1 MKSILL
7 SIILLFSVFNQTYG
21 ASEIDMSKQE
31 MMRGTEIQDTH
42 ISNQATDGDIDMQSD
57 DIPSESRSS
66 LATIFATAIIV
77 IIVGL
82 LSTFI
87 SKLALSLRSDDEK

>member
-7 SIILLFSVFNQTYG
+7 SIMLLLTLFSQTYG
-21 ASEIDMSKQE
+21 ASEIGMSKQE
-31 MMRGTEIQDTH
+31 MMRGTEIQETRV
-42 ISNQATDGDIDMQSD
+42 SEQSEAGDIDMQSD
-57 DIPSESRSS
+57 DMPSDSRSS
-66 LATIFATAIIV
+66 LATIFATAIVV

-87 SKLALSLRSDDEK
+87 SKLALSLRSGDDQ